1 MKRYIS
7 LLLCLLA
14 FAAVYA
20 QDSPAQQ
27 FGGQRQAQQRPFF
40 GQRQPVQTQPN
51 RSGTF
56 SPAEY
61 WKQQQEFFSKEAGLT
76 ASEAEKFF
84 PLYNELQQKKREL
97 NRSVRQQTRQNGP
110 GMTEEQAAKA
120 IEAMAESKIK
130 IAQLE
135 KESLEKFKD
144 ILPASK
150 ILKIQNAEEQ
160 FNSKMLKDIQQS
172 RGHQFQMNQP
182 HLQQFQ
188 QGQRAVDPSQE
199 GHHGRAVHR
208 VLQGHQ
214 PRL

>member
-1 MKRYIS
+1 MKRSVS
-7 LLLCLLA
+7 LLVCLLA
-14 FAAVYA
+14 FAAVSA
-20 QDSPAQQ
+20 QDRPVQQ
-27 FGGQRQAQQRPFF
+27 FGGQRQQAQARPFF
-40 GQRQPVQTQPN
+40 GQRQPIMQQPN

-135 KESLEKFKD
+135 KEYLEKFKD

-172 RGHQFQMNQP
+172 RGHQFQQY
-182 HLQQFQ
+182 
-188 QGQRAVDPSQE
+188 
-199 GHHGRAVHR
+199 
-208 VLQGHQ
+208 Q
-214 PRL
+214 PRMPQFRQDPRQQEFRPATQSEQSVPQGLK